1 MIERMESAMK
11 TSDWALIQ
19 TLYECRNITRAAA
32 QLYISQPTLT
42 KRLRAIEEELG
53 VVIALRGKRG
63 VTFTPEGEYLAVKAT
78 QFLSLMD
85 EVNRHLTELKEEPSG
100 TSASGRPTPWPASP
114 CPDCCNTIRN
124 PTRGSALRSPP
135 V

>member
-85 EVNRHLTELKEEPSG
+85 EVNRHLTELKEEPSL
-100 TSASGRPTPWPASP
+100 SLIHILRCRRRLRCIYRWSP
-114 CPDCCNTIRN
+114 YHKKKIF
-124 PTRGSALRSPP
+124 
-135 V
+135 

>member
-1 MIERMESAMK
+1 MK

-85 EVNRHLTELKEEPSG
+85 EVNRHLTELKEGALGHPLHRCLQLHGPLLPARIAAILSG
-100 TSASGRPTPWPASP
+100 
-114 CPDCCNTIRN
+114 I
-124 PTRGSALRSPP
+124 PP
-135 V
+135 GDQL

>member
-1 MIERMESAMK
+1 MENAMK

-100 TSASGRPTPWPASP
+100 TLCIGASNSMARFSRP
-114 CPDCCNTIRN
+114 
-124 PTRGSALRSPP
+124 GLLQY
-135 V
+135 

>member
-1 MIERMESAMK
+1 MK

-85 EVNRHLTELKEEPSG
+85 EVNRLLPARIAAILSG
-100 TSASGRPTPWPASP
+100 
-114 CPDCCNTIRN
+114 I
-124 PTRGSALRSPP
+124 PP
-135 V
+135 GDQL

>member
-1 MIERMESAMK
+1 MK

-53 VVIALRGKRG
+53 VVIALRGKR
-63 VTFTPEGEYLAVKAT
+63 
-78 QFLSLMD
+78 
-85 EVNRHLTELKEEPSG
+85 
-100 TSASGRPTPWPASP
+100 ASP
-114 CPDCCNTIRN
+114 SRP
-124 PTRGSALRSPP
+124 RGSTWRSRPLSFSP
-135 V
+135 SWTKSTVISPS

>member
-1 MIERMESAMK
+1 MIKRRENAVK

-53 VVIALRGKRG
+53 VVIALRGN
-63 VTFTPEGEYLAVKAT
+63 AA
-78 QFLSLMD
+78 
-85 EVNRHLTELKEEPSG
+85 
-100 TSASGRPTPWPASP
+100 
-114 CPDCCNTIRN
+114 
-124 PTRGSALRSPP
+124 
-135 V
+135 